1 MSKFEELVSNFN
13 KIEIPDTI
21 KLYELQDE
29 IIKLK
34 AQVDDS
40 EYSQERNA
48 LILKYNEAVV
58 AYRRLY
64 DSIDWESMN
73 QKNKLKQEILTTK
86 VENIELSKKLM
97 KENN

>member
-1 MSKFEELVSNFN
+1 MSKFEGLVDKFN

-29 IIKLK
+29 AIKLK
-34 AQVDDS
+34 TQIDES
-40 EYSQERNA
+40 HYSQERNA

-64 DSIDWESMN
+64 ESIDWESMN
-73 QKNKLKQEILTTK
+73 HKNKLKKEILNYDY
-86 VENIELSKKLM
+86 ES
-97 KENN
+97 

>member
-1 MSKFEELVSNFN
+1 MSKFEDLVSNFN
-13 KIEIPDTI
+13 KIDIPDTI

-29 IIKLK
+29 AIKLK
-34 AQVDDS
+34 NQIDDS
-40 EYSQERNA
+40 EYSKERNE

-73 QKNKLKQEILTTK
+73 QKNKLKEEILSYAY
-86 VENIELSKKLM
+86 ES
-97 KENN
+97 

>member
-1 MSKFEELVSNFN
+1 MSKFEGLVDKFN

-29 IIKLK
+29 AIKLK
-34 AQVDDS
+34 TQIDESA
-40 EYSQERNA
+40 YSQERNA

-64 DSIDWESMN
+64 ESIDWESMN
-73 QKNKLKQEILTTK
+73 HKNKLKKEILNYAY
-86 VENIELSKKLM
+86 ES
-97 KENN
+97 

>member
-29 IIKLK
+29 AIKLK
-34 AQVDDS
+34 TQIDESD
-40 EYSQERNA
+40 YSQERNA

-58 AYRRLY
+58 SYRRIY

-73 QKNKLKQEILTTK
+73 YKNKLKEEILGYDY
-86 VENIELSKKLM
+86 ES
-97 KENN
+97 

>member
-29 IIKLK
+29 VIKLK
-34 AQVDDS
+34 AQVDESD
-40 EYSQERNA
+40 YSQERNA
-48 LILKYNEAVV
+48 LILKYNEAAV

-64 DSIDWESMN
+64 ESIDWESMN
-73 QKNKLKQEILTTK
+73 QKYKLKQEILSYAY
-86 VENIELSKKLM
+86 EN
-97 KENN
+97 